1 MIKFLKRI
9 FNRKSR
15 FKILETRIEA
25 LESQIILLN
34 NKEEGK
40 NAKCK

>member
-1 MIKFLKRI
+1 MIKFLKKI

-15 FKILETRIEA
+15 FRILQTRIEA

-34 NKEEGK
+34 NKEEER
-40 NAKCK
+40 